1 MQPAGQAFEAPDSHV
16 PPLVPV
22 QVIGG
27 LATGLRWVLG
37 IAGWVVVVGVFRAA
51 SNACAGSYD
60 WIVVV
65 LQWSLFGFIA
75 ASLLTTVAKGA
86 SGFRRRTDDWLRSR
100 PLLPAVLAAAAL
112 WIVLTVVVWQFMT
125 DWVFGPI
132 VSLLVQVIGT
142 LGGLGNP
149 GSASLECPLPA

>member
-75 ASLLTTVAKGA
+75 ASLLTTVA
-86 SGFRRRTDDWLRSR
+86 
-100 PLLPAVLAAAAL
+100 
-112 WIVLTVVVWQFMT
+112 
-125 DWVFGPI
+125 
-132 VSLLVQVIGT
+132 
-142 LGGLGNP
+142 
-149 GSASLECPLPA
+149 